1 VTSPDDSN
9 TAGSGWRQLDT
20 LRLVLSLIVV
30 IAHANYVFITP
41 LGYVVAFPVTE
52 WLARFA
58 VLAFFV
64 LSGLVIG
71 KSLAQRRDGFAA
83 FMIRRVGRIYPPLI
97 ASFVLVLAIDHALR
111 LAGIPTRA
119 LPNAGPMTSS
129 FVYDLHSVALCLATF
144 GFRGWL
150 SSGANGALWSLVIE
164 MRCYVIAGLLA
175 QIVFARSWPAR
186 SACTAA
192 LAVAIGLLAAEH
204 FDPIIAL
211 SYAAFLFGL
220 LLSLAVKRIPPFL
233 PTVRADISYSLY
245 IVHQPVMLGFYFA
258 FYQPAF
264 PSLDR
269 ALALGA
275 IAIATALLLSLLSA
289 RFIEPFRGRWLAA
302 AFDRF
307 AVSRRLPARREA
319 VGTPI

>member
-1 VTSPDDSN
+1 VTSPDDSS
-9 TAGSGWRQLDT
+9 TAGAGWRQLDT
-20 LRLVLSLIVV
+20 LRLVLALIVV

-41 LGYVVAFPVTE
+41 LGYVAAYPLAE
-52 WLARFA
+52 WQARFA

-71 KSLAQRRDGFAA
+71 KSLARRRDGFVP

-97 ASFVLVLAIDHALR
+97 ASFVLVVVIDYAFR
-111 LAGIPTRA
+111 FADIPTRA

-129 FVYDLHSVALCLATF
+129 FVYDLHRVALCLATF

-150 SSGANGALWSLVIE
+150 SSSANGALWSLVIE

-175 QIVFARSWPAR
+175 QMVFARTWLVR
-186 SACTAA
+186 SAYTAA
-192 LAVAIGLLAAEH
+192 LAVALGLLATE
-204 FDPIIAL
+204 PVESVIAL

-220 LLSLAVKRIPPFL
+220 LLSLRVKRIPVLL
-233 PTVRADISYSLY
+233 PEVRIDISYSLY
-245 IVHQPVMLGFYFA
+245 ILHQPVMLGFYFT

-269 ALALGA
+269 AMALGA
-275 IAIATALLLSLLSA
+275 TAIVTALVLSLLSA
-289 RFIEPFRGRWLAA
+289 RFIEPFRGRRLAA
-302 AFDRF
+302 AFDKF
-307 AVSRRLPARREA
+307 AALRRLPAKREA
-319 VGTPI
+319 VRTHN